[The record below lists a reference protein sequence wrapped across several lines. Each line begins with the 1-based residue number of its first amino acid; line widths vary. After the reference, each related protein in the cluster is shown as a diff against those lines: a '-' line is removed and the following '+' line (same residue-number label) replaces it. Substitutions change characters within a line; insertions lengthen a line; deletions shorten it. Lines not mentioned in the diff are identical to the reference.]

1 MSVFLCPSAVFNSWS
16 RQVYLFKDA
25 SGEGSTVT
33 PTPTDISGS
42 FFMGNYGASMAVDND
57 DGSAYYDIH
66 DSVAYG
72 GGHKSNFGGHDKRTY
87 NELGIYARVYG
98 PTCFRISD
106 TSGPAHPES
115 YFNNTCIIDPTVTGF
130 NVYDLRIELDSKNAT
145 NNGFRASSNTIY
157 APGGADAST
166 RIGTEMKVGDWLK
179 LGLEK
184 GTTISGQTP
193 SNAEIEAMARTKL
206 GL

>member
-1 MSVFLCPSAVFNSWS
+1 
-16 RQVYLFKDA
+16 
-25 SGEGSTVT
+25 
-33 PTPTDISGS
+33 
-42 FFMGNYGASMAVDND
+42 MGNYGASMAVDND

-87 NELGIYARVYG
+87 NELGIYARVYY
-98 PTCFRISD
+98 PTCFHFREP
-106 TSGPAHPES
+106 SGPAHPES

-130 NVYDLRIELDSKNAT
+130 NVYDLAVELDPSSLS
-145 NNGFRASSNTIY
+145 NNTFRTSGNTIY
-157 APGGADAST
+157 APGGADANAS
-166 RIGTEMKVGDWLK
+166 IGTEMKFGDWLK
-179 LGLEK
+179 LGLDK

-193 SNAEIEAMARTKL
+193 SDAEIEAMARTKL